1 MNVTVLPVVE
11 VRRTGIGTIV
21 VLPDW
26 PRPGGPGP
34 GGPLP
39 SLRLAPGPGI
49 ELESTGTTCAL
60 TNLRILAAALPA
72 HGQADMLC
80 FGLSVPVFSKTVTE
94 AAAAAARRSLGH
106 SESPS
111 LPVQCTPAF
120 CTCNLKAD
128 CCLDPARHAHKCH
141 IPSGS
146 LASGRLP
153 DGINHPKSGIYH
165 LRNT

>member
-11 VRRTGIGTIV
+11 VRRTGTGTIV

-49 ELESTGTTCAL
+49 ELESAGTTCAL
-60 TNLRILAAALPA
+60 TTLRILAAALPA

-94 AAAAAARRSLGH
+94 AAAAAARRS
-106 SESPS
+106 P
-111 LPVQCTPAF
+111 
-120 CTCNLKAD
+120 
-128 CCLDPARHAHKCH
+128 
-141 IPSGS
+141 
-146 LASGRLP
+146 
-153 DGINHPKSGIYH
+153 
-165 LRNT
+165 